1 MMPEELEKLI
11 HNIDKK
17 LTHICGD
24 IQHIK
29 EDLKEQKEDI
39 EKLNTKIDD
48 KFDARKKHCFE
59 RTLNVETSF
68 GSRPTFGL
76 LIPILIIIVGFISG
90 SYGYTKLLDDRVDK
104 TEYQIVEIKKD
115 CEYNGNGVKNK

>member
-1 MMPEELEKLI
+1 MITEELEKLI
-11 HNIDKK
+11 HQIDKK

-48 KFDARKKHCFE
+48 KFEAHKKHCFE

-68 GSRPTFGL
+68 SSRPTFGL

-90 SYGYTKLLDDRVDK
+90 SYGYTKAVDDRVDK
-104 TEYQIVEIKKD
+104 TETQIVEIKKD
-115 CEYNGNGVKNK
+115 CEYNGYKEK